1 MSITA
6 SLREL
11 KTEIERYARGYGLDF
26 FEVSFEVIDADR
38 LNEVA
43 AYGGF
48 PTRYPHWRFGMAYE
62 ELQKTYAYGI
72 AKIYELVINNDPCY
86 AYLMSSNSLVDQKL
100 VMAHVYAHCDFFK
113 NNQWFSQTNRKMVD
127 QMANHGTHVRRHISR
142 LGQDRVESFLDLC
155 LSLENLIDV
164 NAPFI
169 RRHRDEPV
177 EEEEPEDVPRLKS
190 KRYLDRYINPP
201 EALQAERRKR
211 LEAAQE
217 ASERFPDVPE
227 RDVLQFL
234 IDYAPLERW
243 QRDCLTIVREEAHY
257 FAPQA
262 RTKILNEGWAA
273 YWHSRIMTEKCL
285 TDAEVVDKA
294 DHNAVT
300 LQMQPG
306 LLNTYNLGVE
316 LLRDI
321 EDRWNR
327 GAFGSEYDAC
337 DDLEKKRRWD
347 KRLGLGRKKIFEVRR
362 VCNDLTL
369 LDAYLTPE
377 FCERLKL
384 FTYRK
389 RAADG
394 AVVLES
400 RGFEDVKQGLLASL
414 TNCGHPILAV
424 VEGNFRNRS
433 ELLLEHAHEGMDL
446 DLAAARETMERL
458 YSLWTR
464 PVYVRTVLKEQPKML
479 SYDGKEHA
487 IGPVE

>member
-11 KTEIERYARGYGLDF
+11 KAEIEQYARGYGLDF
-26 FEVSFEVIDADR
+26 CEVIFEVIDADR

-43 AYGGF
+43 SYGGF

-62 ELQKTYAYGI
+62 ELQKSYAYGL
-72 AKIYELVINNDPCY
+72 AKIYELVINNAPCY

-113 NNQWFSQTNRKMVD
+113 NNQWFSHTNRKMVD
-127 QMANHGTHVRRHISR
+127 QMANHGTRVRRHIAR
-142 LGQDRVESFLDLC
+142 LGQDRVESFLDTC

-169 RRHRDEPV
+169 RRRRDEALPEQ
-177 EEEEPEDVPRLKS
+177 EEEEPDDVPRLKS
-190 KRYLDRYINPP
+190 KGYLDRYINPP
-201 EALQAERRKR
+201 EALQAARRKR
-211 LEAAQE
+211 MEDAQE
-217 ASERFPDVPE
+217 ASSRFPESPE

-243 QRDCLTIVREEAHY
+243 QMDCLAIVREEAHY

-285 TDAEVVDKA
+285 TDAEVVDYA
-294 DHNAVT
+294 DHNAGT
-300 LQMQPG
+300 LAMQPG
-306 LLNTYNLGVE
+306 HLNPYKLGVE

-327 GAFGSEYDAC
+327 GAFGSQYEAC
-337 DDLEKKRRWD
+337 DDLETKRRWD
-347 KRLGLGRKKIFEVRR
+347 KKLGLGRKKIFEVRR

-369 LDAYLTPE
+369 LDTYLTAE
-377 FCERLKL
+377 FCERLRL

-389 RAADG
+389 RTADG

-400 RGFEDVKQGLLASL
+400 RGFEEVKGRLLAGL
-414 TNCGHPILAV
+414 TNCGHPLLAV
-424 VEGNFRNRS
+424 VEGNFRNRA
-433 ELLLEHAHEGMDL
+433 EMLLEHAHEGVDL

-458 YSLWTR
+458 FSLWTR
-464 PVYVRTVLKEQPKML
+464 PVHVRT
-479 SYDGKEHA
+479 
-487 IGPVE
+487 